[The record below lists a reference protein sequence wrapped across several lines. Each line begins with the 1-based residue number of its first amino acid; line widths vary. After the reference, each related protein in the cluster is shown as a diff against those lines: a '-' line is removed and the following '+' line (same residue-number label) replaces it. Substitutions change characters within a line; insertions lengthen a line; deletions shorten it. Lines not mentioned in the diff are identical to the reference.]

1 MRQRRWNTR
10 TWATQIPAALGLML
24 LGSLLL
30 APGLAGAQGRAHRL
44 QASPQTVHWG
54 HFWAALKP
62 VLTID
67 SGDTVTV
74 ETVTGPPLVWPN
86 VPLDQLPP
94 ELPQIWREVKDV
106 GPGPHILTGPI
117 YINGAQP
124 GDVLELRILDI
135 QLRSPWAFNYLRP
148 PFGVLPEEFP
158 YFKVW
163 NLRLDRQTMTSEVLP
178 GIVVPL
184 RPFFGTMGVAPPA
197 TMGKLSSA
205 PPGLYTGNLD
215 NKHLTA
221 GSTLYLPIH
230 VPGALF
236 SVGDGH
242 AGQGNGEV
250 DLTAMETHLTGTFQ
264 LIVHKGKRLRWAR
277 AETPTHYITMGL
289 DPDLNKA
296 AEMAVRETLAFLTE
310 EKGLSRED
318 AYMLTSVAID
328 LEVTQLVDGVKG
340 VHAMIP
346 KAIFPRR

>member
-1 MRQRRWNTR
+1 MRQKSLTTR
-10 TWATQIPAALGLML
+10 DWAPRSPAFLALTL
-24 LGSLLL
+24 LTGLLL
-30 APGLAGAQGRAHRL
+30 APGLAAAQGRTHHL
-44 QASPQTVHWG
+44 KASPQTVHWG

-67 SGDTVTV
+67 SGDTVTI

-94 ELPQIWREVKDV
+94 ELPQIWREVKDI

-117 YINGAQP
+117 SINGAQP

-148 PFGVLPEEFP
+148 PLGVLPEEFS

-163 NLRLDRQTMTSEVLP
+163 NLRLDLQNKTSEVLP

-184 RPFFGTMGVAPPA
+184 RPFFGTMGVAPPPA
-197 TMGKLSSA
+197 MGKVSSA

-221 GSTLYLPIH
+221 GSTLYIPVH
-230 VPGALF
+230 VPGALL

-250 DLTAMETHLTGTFQ
+250 NLTAIETHLTGTFQ
-264 LIVHKGKRLRWAR
+264 VIVRKGKRLHWPR

-296 AEMAVRETLAFLTE
+296 AEMAVRETLNFLTE

-346 KAIFPRR
+346 KAIFTRR